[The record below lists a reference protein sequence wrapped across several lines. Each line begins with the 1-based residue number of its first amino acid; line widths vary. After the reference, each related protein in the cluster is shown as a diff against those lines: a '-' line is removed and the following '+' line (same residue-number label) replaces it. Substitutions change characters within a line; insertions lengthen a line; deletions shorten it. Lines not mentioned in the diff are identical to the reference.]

1 MPIKFGTDGWRAI
14 TADEFTFFHVRQVA
28 QAVADYLLETT
39 SNRQVVIGYDHRFLA
54 EHFASAAA
62 EVLAGNGFTVLFP
75 PQALPTPVTAYA
87 IKTYGAAGALMFTAS
102 HNPPE
107 YNGVKFIPA
116 YAGPAT
122 PDITG
127 AIEKRLGESPAVRRK
142 ELAAARQE
150 GLVRSLDPRETYFD
164 HLLSLV
170 DGSSIRQ
177 AGLKV
182 VVDPLYGAGIGY
194 LETLLASLGCEVK
207 VLHNW
212 RDPLF
217 GGKLPDPSAAVLEEL
232 AARVKE
238 EGAHLGLALDG
249 DADRF
254 GVVDADGSYLT
265 ANQVLFL
272 VLAHL
277 VEGKGLR
284 GPVARTV
291 ATTHLLDRL
300 AGAYGL
306 RVEETPVGFKYIG
319 QALLHKGCI
328 LGGEESGGL
337 SIRGH
342 IPEKDGILAA
352 LLVAEARARYG
363 RPLKEVMSEL
373 MERYG
378 PLFSERLDLPV
389 TPSAKE
395 RVLKELTSFEPE
407 ELGGHPVA
415 GRSTVDGL
423 KVVLADGSWALLRP
437 SGTEPLF
444 RLYVEAS
451 SKEKLR
457 RLQEEIREAFKI

>member
-1 MPIKFGTDGWRAI
+1 MIKFGTDGWRAI
-14 TADEFTFFHVRQVA
+14 TADEFTFANVRRVA

-39 SNRQVVIGYDHRFLA
+39 ANRQVIIGYDHRFLA
-54 EHFASAAA
+54 EHFASVAA
-62 EVLAGNGFTVLFP
+62 EVLAGNGFTVLLP
-75 PQALPTPVTAYA
+75 EKALPTPVTAYA
-87 IKTYGAAGALMFTAS
+87 IKAHGAAGALMFTAS

-127 AIEKRLGESPAVRRK
+127 AIEKRLGAPSTIRRK
-142 ELAAARQE
+142 ELAAARRE
-150 GLVRSLDPRETYFD
+150 DLVRSLDPQESYFN

-170 DGSSIRQ
+170 DVRAIRQ
-177 AGLKV
+177 ARVKV
-182 VVDPLYGAGIGY
+182 IVDPLYGAGIGY
-194 LETLLASLGCEVK
+194 LETLLGSLGCEVK
-207 VLHNW
+207 VIHNW

-217 GGKLPDPSAAVLEEL
+217 GGKLPDPSARVLEEL

-254 GVVDADGSYLT
+254 GVVDADGTYIT

-277 VEGKGLR
+277 VEGKGLK

-300 AGAYGL
+300 AGAHGL
-306 RVEETPVGFKYIG
+306 EVEETPVGFKYIG

-352 LLVAEARARYG
+352 ALVTEARARYG
-363 RPLKEVMSEL
+363 RPLKEVLAAL
-373 MERYG
+373 MDKHG

-389 TPSAKE
+389 TPATKE
-395 RVLKELTSFEPE
+395 RVLKELGSFEPK
-407 ELGGHPVA
+407 ELGGHPVVS
-415 GRSTVDGL
+415 RSTMDGL
-423 KVVLADGSWALLRP
+423 KVVMADGSWALLRP

-444 RLYVEAS
+444 RLYVEAPS
-451 SKEKLR
+451 NESLH
-457 RLQEEIREAFKI
+457 RLQEEIRRTFRI

>member
-14 TADEFTFFHVRQVA
+14 TADEFTFANVRHVA

-54 EHFASAAA
+54 EHFAAAAA

-75 PQALPTPVTAYA
+75 EKALPTPVTAYA
-87 IKTYGAAGALMFTAS
+87 IKAHGTAGALMFTAS

-122 PDITG
+122 PEITG
-127 AIEKRLGESPAVRRK
+127 AIEKRLGGPSTIRRK

-150 GLVRSLDPRETYFD
+150 GLVRTFDPKESYLH

-170 DGSSIRQ
+170 DGEAIRG
-177 AGLKV
+177 ARLRV
-182 VVDPLYGAGIGY
+182 VVDPLYGAGTGY
-194 LETLLASLGCEVK
+194 LETLLTSLGCEVK
-207 VLHNW
+207 VMHNW

-217 GGKLPDPSAAVLEEL
+217 GGKLPDPCARVLEEL

-254 GVVDADGSYLT
+254 GVVDADGSYIT

-284 GPVARTV
+284 GLVARTV

-300 AGAYGL
+300 AGAHGL
-306 RVEETPVGFKYIG
+306 EVEETPVGFKYIG

-352 LLVAEARARYG
+352 ALVTEIRAEYG
-363 RPLKEVMSEL
+363 RPLKEVLSGL
-373 MERYG
+373 MGRYG
-378 PLFSERLDLPV
+378 PLFSERLDLHV
-389 TPSAKE
+389 TPETKE
-395 RVLKELTSFEPE
+395 RVLKQLSSYEPK
-407 ELGGHPVA
+407 ELGGQTVT
-415 GRSTVDGL
+415 GRLTVDGL
-423 KVVLADGSWALLRP
+423 KLLMADGSWALIRP

-444 RLYVEAS
+444 RLYVEAPS
-451 SKEKLR
+451 NESLH
-457 RLQEEIREAFKI
+457 RLQQEIRRDLRI